1 MRAIILALALYG
13 GRHSV
18 LLAQPGS
25 ASDEVHY
32 EIPKTWD
39 EAELRA
45 WTIPAREPGAYTVHV
60 PPSFYYSIPT
70 PPIYKSYPVY
80 HPSKEPAG
88 YMDWLRRQEPQ
99 VVFES
104 SKLRTEADWIAAG
117 KLVFEDPRGDMPVE
131 IFRDLRWYEQLKIPL
146 TSDGRVPGWRY
157 VIRKK
162 GLVEA
167 GAASCSAC
175 HSRVMPDGSLLNGA
189 QGNFPK
195 ERDLAWDIRVRRNLE
210 DARKY
215 TSGLFG
221 LSLAPGHFSFLAKET
236 AQLDVDQIAS
246 VREAV
251 PSGVVLRVGVSVFTP
266 VKIADLIGVK
276 DRKYLDLIARVQ
288 HRNIGDL
295 MRYAAFQP
303 GEVVFFADRNAIPP
317 GMLPDPAALSRFSDE
332 QFFALALYIY
342 SLQPPRNP
350 NRFDDVAR
358 RGQKVFEREGCAGCH
373 TPLLY
378 TNNKLTLA
386 GDFVPPSDHRTKYD
400 IVPIRVG
407 TDPRSAMQAMRGTG
421 YYKVPSLKGVWYRG
435 PFEHNGSVATLE
447 DWFDPRRLRD
457 DYVPTG
463 FKGYGLKT
471 RAVKGHEF
479 GLKLS
484 PEDKQALIGFL
495 RTL

>member
-1 MRAIILALALYG
+1 MRAVFLALALYG
-13 GRHSV
+13 GCHCL
-18 LLAQPGS
+18 LLAQPVSGN
-25 ASDEVHY
+25 VRY

-39 EAELRA
+39 EAELKA

-60 PPSFYYSIPT
+60 PASFYYSIPT

-88 YMDWLRRQEPQ
+88 YMEWLRRQDPQ
-99 VVFES
+99 VVFDS

-117 KLVFEDPRGDMPVE
+117 QLVFEDPRGIVPVE
-131 IFRDLRWYEQLKIPL
+131 GFRNLRWYEELKIPR
-146 TSDGRVPGWRY
+146 TSDGVVPGWRY

-189 QGNFPK
+189 QSNFPT
-195 ERDLAWDIRVRRNLE
+195 ERDYAWDIRSRRNLE

-215 TSGLFG
+215 TSGLAG
-221 LSLAPGHFSFLAKET
+221 LSLEPGKFSFLARET
-236 AQLDVDQIAS
+236 AQLDVDQIAGL
-246 VREAV
+246 RDAI
-251 PSGVVLRVGVSVFTP
+251 PAGVVLRVGVSVWTP

-288 HRNIGDL
+288 HRNTGDL

-303 GEVVFFADRNAIPP
+303 GEVAFFADRNTVPR
-317 GMLPDPAALSRFSDE
+317 GMLPDPATLSRFSDE
-332 QFFALALYIY
+332 QLFALALYIY

-350 NRFDDVAR
+350 NRFDEVAR
-358 RGQKVFEREGCAGCH
+358 RGERVFEREACAGCH
-373 TPLLY
+373 ARPLY

-386 GDFVPPSDHRTKYD
+386 ADFVPPPDDRGKYE
-400 IVPIRVG
+400 IVDIRVG

-435 PFEHNGSVATLE
+435 PFEHNGSVARLE
-447 DWFDPRRLRD
+447 DWFDARRLRD

-463 FKGYGLKT
+463 FKGYGVKT

-479 GLKLS
+479 GLELS
-484 PEDKQALIGFL
+484 PEDKQALIAFL